1 MVPFVFSGKA
11 CAARGLCA
19 AATLSAPVWAGIA
32 AFAGVVFLGAK
43 LIDAKPSSDSTAVE
57 KSG

>member
-1 MVPFVFSGKA
+1 MIPFVFSGQA
-11 CAARGLCA
+11 CAAGGSCA
-19 AATLSAPVWAGIA
+19 VATLSAPAWAGIA
-32 AFAGVVFLGAK
+32 VFAGVVFLGAK